1 LIYKYKAE
9 TAILKCNYECNQMK
23 NNDSL
28 KNMVYFLCLLF
39 CSNASSFAQTL
50 VKSTVQSNPKWAEA
64 KLDKKIKN
72 AGWSVLEANNCAFSV
87 KYLNVQ
93 NQLPLIATLSPPKE
107 SECEAVVA
115 SNYELLPNNI
125 LFANYE
131 EERGG
136 VAYLFLPTAKKLSW
150 IKVVYLSGDEDSL
163 VAKVQGSKIYLASS
177 TDKFTLDIQPDG
189 GFKIVDKISGYEDEI
204 ACSSKMRFKDGG
216 GRGSDAKITVADGKI
231 VALDISSYATNG
243 QVGGA
248 YFCNFDTA
256 NIFQSEPKSK
266 IKFSKVGSVTTM
278 RMKSVDEE
286 SVAHIKKINDTYV
299 IEPKGISRDYCGFG
313 AEWPASITL
322 KAGIKNCNVVY

>member
-1 LIYKYKAE
+1 
-9 TAILKCNYECNQMK
+9 MK
-23 NNDSL
+23 NKSL
-28 KNMVYFLCLLF
+28 ITDFVCFLCLLL

-50 VKSTVQSNPKWAEA
+50 AKSTVQSNPKWGEA
-64 KLDKKIKN
+64 KLDKKINN

-87 KYLNVQ
+87 KYLNAQ
-93 NQLPLIATLSPPKE
+93 NKLQLIATLRPPKE

-115 SNYELLPNNI
+115 SNYELLSNNI

-136 VAYLFLPTAKKLSW
+136 VAYLFMPTGKKLSW

-163 VAKVQGSKIYLASS
+163 VAKVQGSKVYLSSS
-177 TDKFTLDIQPDG
+177 TDKFTLDILPDG
-189 GFKIVDKISGYEDEI
+189 GFRIVDKKSGYADEI

-216 GRGSDAKITVADGKI
+216 ERGSDAKITIADGKI
-231 VALDISSYATNG
+231 VALDMSSYATNG

-248 YFCNFDTA
+248 YFCDFDTA
-256 NIFQSEPKSK
+256 NILQSEPKSK
-266 IKFSKVGSVTTM
+266 IEFSEVGSMTTM
-278 RMKSVDEE
+278 RVKSLDEE

-299 IEPKGISRDYCGFG
+299 IKPRGISRDYCGSG